1 MNEPLEEQ
9 ASLYVLGLLEGAE
22 AAQFEKQLESD
33 PALQNFVDELDEA
46 AAALAHDAPAR
57 PLPAG
62 LREKIVSEINRGKT
76 VDFPQQ
82 RRFNWIPWAL
92 AACLALACSYL
103 VAERVGLRGRVATLE
118 QRDFFA
124 QVQIA
129 SLSSKLENAPNANAV
144 VVWDEKKQ
152 KGVLKVTQ
160 LPPNDANRDYQ
171 IWLVDSRYKN
181 PVDGGVFHV
190 SNKGE
195 MSVPFKPNAPVR
207 DAQAFAIS
215 LERKGGVTKAEG
227 PIVLLG
233 K

>member
-33 PALQNFVDELDEA
+33 PALRTLADELDEA
-46 AAALAHDAPAR
+46 AAAWAHDAPDR

-62 LREKIVSEINRGKT
+62 LRERVVAEISRSKT
-76 VDFPQQ
+76 VAFPP
-82 RRFNWIPWAL
+82 RRFNWLPWAL

-103 VAERVGLRGRVATLE
+103 VAERAGLRGRVATLE

-129 SLSSKLENAPNANAV
+129 SLSSKLKNAPNANAV
-144 VVWDEKKQ
+144 VIWDEEKQ

-160 LPPNDANRDYQ
+160 LPPNKPNRDYQ
-171 IWLVDSRYKN
+171 LWLVDARYKD

-190 SNKGE
+190 SNDGE
-195 MSVPFKPNAPVR
+195 MRVPFKPNAPVR
-207 DAQAFAIS
+207 HAKAFAIS

-227 PIVLLG
+227 PFVLLG